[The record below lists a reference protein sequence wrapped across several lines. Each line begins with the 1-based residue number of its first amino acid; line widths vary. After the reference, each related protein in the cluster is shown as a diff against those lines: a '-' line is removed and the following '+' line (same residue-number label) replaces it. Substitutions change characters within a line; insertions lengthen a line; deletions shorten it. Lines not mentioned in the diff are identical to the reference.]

1 MPFFFPPPKK
11 GDDGFLK
18 DVTLPC
24 YHVSFC
30 YFLLF
35 SGFWFCILAHFVSR
49 SGFTVYMYTDK
60 ISLGRPGNFA
70 RREQPEVQEMRTD
83 VSNARQEEGF
93 WKVNSYEKITE
104 VEIFDVLEQ
113 GKISP
118 NFHWVVSKIANHLH
132 LRQVIIRRQT

>member
-1 MPFFFPPPKK
+1 MC
-11 GDDGFLK
+11 FLK

-35 SGFWFCILAHFVSR
+35 SGFWFCIL
-49 SGFTVYMYTDK
+49 G
-60 ISLGRPGNFA
+60 PGNLVRWE
-70 RREQPEVQEMRTD
+70 RREVQEMRTD

-104 VEIFDVLEQ
+104 VEIFDVLE
-113 GKISP
+113 P
-118 NFHWVVSKIANHLH
+118 NFHWGGFKDC
-132 LRQVIIRRQT
+132 